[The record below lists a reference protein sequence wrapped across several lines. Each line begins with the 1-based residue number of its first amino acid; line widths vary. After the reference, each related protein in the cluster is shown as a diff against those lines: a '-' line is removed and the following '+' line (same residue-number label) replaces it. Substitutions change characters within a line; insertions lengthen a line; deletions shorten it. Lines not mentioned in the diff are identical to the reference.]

1 MKRPWLLTPRGQRVA
16 IVVATL
22 ISILAVFPAVNQI
35 AQEVSRGVPQLDS
48 TAVAYCE
55 LSSCGEIASVPGL
68 LVQGSYVA
76 TQSEFGVFISIPVLN
91 TAPLS
96 GEREVWVQLKSA
108 AGTQVEGMRGRLVLG
123 PKGQNQIELFFT
135 GSVAELEAGTLHLGF

>member
-1 MKRPWLLTPRGQRVA
+1 MKRPWLLTPRGQRIA

-22 ISILAVFPAVNQI
+22 ISILAIFPAANQL
-35 AQEVSRGVPQLDS
+35 AAESSRGVPQLDS
-48 TAVAYCE
+48 SSVSYCE

-91 TAPLS
+91 TALLS

-108 AGTQVEGMRGRLVLG
+108 AGTQVEGMRGLLVLG
-123 PKGQNQIELFFT
+123 PKGQNQIEVFFT
-135 GSVAELEAGTLHLGF
+135 GNLDELETGTLLLGF